1 MINKLVKIGG
11 AFVNSKENFLK
22 LMKLISND
30 DYNNSFF
37 VISGFGKT
45 TNKLRLA
52 AETALNSMDYSIE
65 LIEAIIEDLINLSP
79 KIASFDVEKELLTKM
94 IKGINITNELTPKLM
109 DRFLSYGEILS
120 FKLIHLNIEN
130 DYVHFVNAEELIVT
144 DSNFSKAS
152 PDYEL
157 SKSKTLSYLNENQ
170 FSKYITQGFIAAD
183 INENRTTMGM
193 ESSNLTATLIADIL
207 KLKQVT
213 IITDVDGIRNI
224 DPKISKDTRLIE
236 NLNYKDALILAN
248 YGLKQLYPKMIEIA
262 EKDNIE
268 IIFRSIDNGVDI
280 TKINSERS
288 DHKAILIV
296 KSLVPSENNLDLE
309 YLDKNFNYR
318 FKQIE
323 YEKNSTHKTLYII
336 FNSILHNFIHYLP
349 EYLDVDDYYIDTFG
363 DNVIKLITKNNETY
377 DLDKLLDEIR

>member
-11 AFVNSKENFLK
+11 ALVNSKENFLK
-22 LMKLISND
+22 LIELISSD

-45 TNKLRLA
+45 TSKLRLA
-52 AETALNSMDYSIE
+52 AETAINSTDDSIA
-65 LIEAIIEDLINLSP
+65 LIEGIIKELINLSP
-79 KIASFDVEKELLTKM
+79 KNASFDVEKEQLLKM
-94 IKGINITNELTPKLM
+94 IKGINITNELTQKLM

-120 FKLIHLNIEN
+120 FKLIHLNIDN
-130 DYVHFVNAEELIVT
+130 DIHFVNAEELILT

-157 SKSKTLSYLNENQ
+157 SKSKTLTYLNENQ
-170 FSKYITQGFIAAD
+170 YSKYITQGFIAAD
-183 INENRTTMGM
+183 IYGNRTTMGL

-224 DPKISKDTRLIE
+224 DPKLSNNTRLIE
-236 NLNYKDALILAN
+236 NLNYNDALILAN
-248 YGLKQLYPKMIEIA
+248 YGLKQIYPKMIEIA

-268 IIFRSIDNGVDI
+268 IIFRSIDKKSEI

-288 DHKAILIV
+288 DSKPVLIV
-296 KSLVPSENNLDLE
+296 KSLVPSEKDFDIE
-309 YLDKNFNYR
+309 FFDKNFNYR
-318 FKQIE
+318 YKQIE
-323 YEKNSTHKTLYII
+323 FEKNSSNKTLYII
-336 FNSILHNFIHYLP
+336 FNPILHNFIHYMT
-349 EYLDVDDYYIDTFG
+349 EYLDVDEYYIDTFG
-363 DNVIKLITKNNETY
+363 DNVIKLITKNNETD